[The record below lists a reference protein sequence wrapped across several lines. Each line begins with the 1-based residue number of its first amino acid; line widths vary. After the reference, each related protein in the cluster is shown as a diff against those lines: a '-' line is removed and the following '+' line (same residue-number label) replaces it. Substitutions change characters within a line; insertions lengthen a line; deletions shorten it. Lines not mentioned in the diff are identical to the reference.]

1 MTCAL
6 NCQWMCFCS
15 ELNELTE
22 ANKSCPFFFSPLL
35 CEGLLLRRAFPEYGE
50 NRYAIPRSCCFFSC
64 CCLPD
69 HPCFSSL
76 ERSVP
81 LLQNSFLATRSCVPF
96 FFFSAHVD
104 RDIPTQFVP
113 VMPPTTLP
121 SSLSRSF
128 TWLFALFSPQT
139 QRKEISSERVLFPRT

>member
-15 ELNELTE
+15 ELNEMTE
-22 ANKSCPFFFSPLL
+22 ANKSCPFFFPHCSAK
-35 CEGLLLRRAFPEYGE
+35 G
-50 NRYAIPRSCCFFSC
+50 CCFVE
-64 CCLPD
+64 L
-69 HPCFSSL
+69 SL
-76 ERSVP
+76 NTVKTGTLYRGTVV
-81 LLQNSFLATRSCVPF
+81 FLAVVAYPTTIVFLLSNGAFLYCRTRFLKRVAVCL

-139 QRKEISSERVLFPRT
+139 QRKEISCERVLFPRT